1 MLLILIK
8 ICKKKKK
15 NYVLGESLYTL
26 TNFDKRILVWVKRFP
41 SMDKVPKQVR

>member
-8 ICKKKKK
+8 IYKKK
-15 NYVLGESLYTL
+15 NYILGESLYTL